1 MESLIHWDFSPGLAL
16 VDQVRC
22 CFGSSVPFSP
32 SSSSK
37 EFFLVVSFS
46 SAAFALTEE
55 SVGLALQCCIGGD
68 HKGFKVFQLSD
79 RRFRF
84 SVASNRVGHFIY
96 GLKDRIWPNFV
107 CHFSLFRGI
116 HPKISG
122 FYNSDHQWSSNI
134 ENVDVSQRSPTN
146 FQPSLDF
153 LAKSSL
159 NDQSDSSSAELA
171 KFGFSKSVSARA
183 IPEIS

>member
-16 VDQVRC
+16 ADQVRC
-22 CFGSSVPFSP
+22 RFGSSVHFSP

-46 SAAFALTEE
+46 SASFPLSEE
-55 SVGLALQCCIGGD
+55 LVVLALQCCIGGD

-96 GLKDRIWPNFV
+96 GLKDRIWPDFV
-107 CHFSLFRGI
+107 CHFLSSVVIHLVIMGSCNHWFPIGILQRNCLTFRR
-116 HPKISG
+116 
-122 FYNSDHQWSSNI
+122 
-134 ENVDVSQRSPTN
+134 EALLV
-146 FQPSLDF
+146 LD
-153 LAKSSL
+153 
-159 NDQSDSSSAELA
+159 QISSS
-171 KFGFSKSVSARA
+171 
-183 IPEIS
+183 